1 MDYRVIIVDDEKNVR
16 EGLTK
21 HFTWE
26 KYSIEVAGCFE
37 DGKNAW
43 EFLLGHEVDIIITD
57 VRMARM
63 DGVTLAKKAMEK
75 YPEISIL
82 FISGYADVEYLRD
95 ALKVDAID
103 YILKSIDLD
112 ELASAIEKTVHR
124 IREKRA
130 EKEKFQDMS
139 HKLELSL
146 PLLRRQ
152 ILLGVLRENDE
163 DLLQELYSLE
173 LPLVFDTWY
182 CVIVLRIAPE
192 SKWKLIREMSEKER
206 ILTGM
211 QIEELCK
218 NMLEEYG
225 KCVICNDRCIEYFLI
240 VNIRQDSYEEELFG
254 ISQKLQ
260 QQITEQFH
268 MDTVIGISEAFKAAT
283 NLHEAYLGAC
293 KAIESGYLI
302 EEAVPVS
309 INKYSL
315 SKAEL
320 LHKEAEQKL
329 RGALLSGNRESVCSM
344 LCNVLQM
351 TDKIQSE
358 EEKTNFLLFLLQLP
372 PKMDMRIKGIGSGN
386 YFSLE
391 KLLWEFLTCET
402 LEEREKMLLNL
413 YEKFA
418 DRVKETR
425 QPHDHTAILKVQN
438 TISEKYME
446 QISIISLADMV
457 NLTPAY
463 LCVLFRQKYGMTI
476 NEYMTQIR
484 MEKAKELL
492 GETQLHLYEICY
504 QVGYLSPAYF
514 SRLFKKYTGQT
525 PKEWRDT
532 HG

>member
-1 MDYRVIIVDDEKNVR
+1 MDYRAIIVDDEKNVR
-16 EGLTK
+16 DGLTR

-37 DGKNAW
+37 DGKYAW
-43 EFLLGHEVDIIITD
+43 EFLHDHEVDIIITD
-57 VRMARM
+57 VKMAYM
-63 DGVTLAKKAMEK
+63 DGVTLAKKALEK

-103 YILKSIDLD
+103 YILKSIDLE
-112 ELASAIEKTVHR
+112 ELASAIEKTVQK

-152 ILLGVLRENDE
+152 ILLGVLRENDG
-163 DLLQELYSLE
+163 DLLQELSSLE
-173 LPLVFDTWY
+173 VPLDFDTWY
-182 CVIVLRIAPE
+182 CVTALRLNPG
-192 SKWKLIREMSEKER
+192 SRWKLIRDMSEKER

-218 NMLEEYG
+218 KMMGEYG
-225 KCVICNDRCIEYFLI
+225 TCIACNDRCIEYFLI
-240 VNIRQDSYEEELFG
+240 INIRQDSYEEELFG
-254 ISQKLQ
+254 ISQELQ
-260 QQITEQFH
+260 LQISEQFH
-268 MDTVIGISEAFKAAT
+268 VDVIIGISEAFKTSA

-302 EEAVPVS
+302 EETIPVS
-309 INKYSL
+309 INKYSRTE
-315 SKAEL
+315 AEL
-320 LHKEAEQKL
+320 LHKDAEQKL
-329 RGALLSGNRESVCSM
+329 HGALLSGDRESVCSV
-344 LCNVLQM
+344 LGSVLQM
-351 TDKIQSE
+351 ADRIQSE

-372 PKMDMRIKGIGSGN
+372 EKTAMSIKGIGAGS

-391 KLLWEFLTCET
+391 KLLWEFLTCEA
-402 LEEREKMLLNL
+402 LEEREKMLFNL
-413 YEKFA
+413 YGEFA
-418 DRVKETR
+418 DRVKEAL
-425 QPHDHTAILKVQN
+425 QPHDHAAILKVQN
-438 TISEKYME
+438 MITEKYME
-446 QISIISLADMV
+446 QISVISLADMV

-463 LCVLFRQKYGMTI
+463 LCVLFKQKYGMTI
-476 NEYMTQIR
+476 NEYMTRIR
-484 MEKAKELL
+484 MARAKELL
-492 GETQLHLYEICY
+492 EKTQLHLYEICY